1 MVPLF
6 TKTRKTTNTINRT
19 TKIPTVIPAISP
31 ILFPLFVLI
40 FSLICGLMWKLIE
53 KIIINILLYLPE
65 PCKSDWL
72 HVVLT
77 QLPTESQVPITLVPQ
92 LALHG
97 VPIWGFIW
105 NRFSD
110 LKFVSF
116 HHTWWLVTCLTLFN
130 TWTKWRVSTTRS
142 FFFWKRNVSNLKISG
157 LFF

>member
-6 TKTRKTTNTINRT
+6 TNTRKTTSTINRSRIT
-19 TKIPTVIPAISP
+19 TVIPAISP

-40 FSLICGLMWKLIE
+40 CSLICGLMWKLIE
-53 KIIINILLYLPE
+53 KVIINILLYLPE

-116 HHTWWLVTCLTLFN
+116 HHTWWLVTCLTSFN

-142 FFFWKRNVSNLKISG
+142 FFFLKKRCFKFENFGFI
-157 LFF
+157 